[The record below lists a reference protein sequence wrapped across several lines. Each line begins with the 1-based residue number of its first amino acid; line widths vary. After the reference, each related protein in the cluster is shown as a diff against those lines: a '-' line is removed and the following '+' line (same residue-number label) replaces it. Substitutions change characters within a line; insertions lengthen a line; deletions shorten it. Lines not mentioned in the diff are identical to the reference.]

1 MTDEIRE
8 ETKRDLLDANT
19 TDELRAMRDEM
30 QSMIQDWRDEHD
42 VGSPNELRDTIT
54 DKIEERQKV
63 NDVQDWE
70 LVEYRLDSLTE
81 AIEEA
86 EDEP

>member
-30 QSMIQDWRDEHD
+30 QSMIQDWCDEHD

-81 AIEEA
+81 AIEEV